1 VSEPSAAPPRRPVSA
16 LTLVLAVGFAI
27 ALALA
32 VIFGVS
38 LQAARERIDELEERV
53 EAAPGGG
60 DGSDPLEDLLED
72 VLGEGGNPLEDI
84 AGDVFG
90 CIGAGAFAGESVATP
105 EGPPAEQVRSLADEV
120 EEIRELSFREPVVP
134 RFLGDEAIE
143 RRIRKLF
150 LEDYTPAVAELETR
164 IFSTLGAIPPG
175 IDLTEVRARALGGS
189 VAGFYVPETGEL
201 VVRSSGGEL
210 GPLEWVTLV
219 HELDHALTDQALELP
234 VPEEVQVGR
243 EDRDMAALAVVE
255 GDATLAM
262 QRYSSSL
269 PLDQQFGLLDPEA
282 IAQAEAGMAGLPYIL
297 EQEMLFPYEDGL
309 GFVCDLYQHGG
320 WETVDRSYDDPPT
333 TTAQILFPDRY
344 RQGEDALDPR
354 DTGRLGAPWRLDG
367 THELGAATL
376 LWLFEAPGGDP
387 ARAITDPVSGA
398 GAWGGGKL
406 RLWTRGEASA
416 VGLSLAERPG
426 TDVLCS
432 AVTDW
437 YEASFPGAE
446 PQGSATGGGRLID
459 GATQDAAV
467 VCQGDQVRVGIAP
480 DPSAARRLAG

>member
-1 VSEPSAAPPRRPVSA
+1 VSDPLAAPPRRPVSA

-27 ALALA
+27 TLALA

-38 LQAARERIDELEERV
+38 LQAARERIDELEEQV
-53 EAAPGGG
+53 EAGPGGG
-60 DGSDPLEDLLED
+60 GGSDPLEDLLED
-72 VLGEGGNPLEDI
+72 VFGEGENPLEDLG
-84 AGDVFG
+84 GDVFG
-90 CIGAGAFAGESVATP
+90 CIGPGAFGGETVTPP

-120 EEIRELSFREPVVP
+120 EGIRELTFRERVAA

-143 RRIRKLF
+143 RRIRELF
-150 LEDYTPAVAELETR
+150 LEDYTPAVADRETR

-175 IDLTEVRARALGGS
+175 IDLTEVRARAIGSS

-201 VVRSSGGEL
+201 VVRSSGSEL

-219 HELDHALTDQALELP
+219 HELDHALTDQALDLP
-234 VPEEVQVGR
+234 VPDEVRVGR
-243 EDRDMAALAVVE
+243 EDRDQAALAVVE

-297 EQEMLFPYEDGL
+297 EQEMLFPYEDGVA
-309 GFVCDLYQHGG
+309 FVCDLYQRGG

-344 RQGEDALDPR
+344 REGEDALDPR

-387 ARAITDPVSGA
+387 ARAIGEPEVGA
-398 GAWGGGKL
+398 GAWGGGEL

-416 VGLSLAERPG
+416 VGLALAERPG

-432 AVTDW
+432 AVTHW
-437 YEASFPGAE
+437 YRQSFPGAD
-446 PQGSATGGGRLID
+446 PQGSATGGLLID
-459 GATQDAAV
+459 GGGQDAAI
-467 VCQGDQVRVGIAP
+467 VCRGDQVRVGIAP
-480 DPSAARRLAG
+480 DPAAARRLAG

>member
-38 LQAARERIDELEERV
+38 LQAARERIDELEEQV
-53 EAAPGGG
+53 EATPGGG
-60 DGSDPLEDLLED
+60 GSDPLEDLLED
-72 VLGEGGNPLEDI
+72 VFGEGGNPLEDI
-84 AGDVFG
+84 GGDVLG
-90 CIGAGAFAGESVATP
+90 CIGAGALGGESVATP
-105 EGPPAEQVRSLADEV
+105 VGPPAEQVRSLADEV
-120 EEIRELSFREPVVP
+120 EDIRDLSFREPVPP

-143 RRIRKLF
+143 PRILELF
-150 LEDYTPAVAELETR
+150 LEDYTPAVADRETR
-164 IFSTLGAIPPG
+164 IFSTLGAIPQG

-189 VAGFYVPETGEL
+189 VAGFYVPDTGEL
-201 VVRSSGGEL
+201 VVRSSGEL

-219 HELDHALTDQALELP
+219 HELDHALTDQVLELP

-243 EDRDMAALAVVE
+243 EDQDMAALAVVE

-309 GFVCDLYQHGG
+309 AFVCDLYQHGG
-320 WETVDRSYDDPPT
+320 WETVNRSYDDPPT

-354 DTGRLGAPWRLDG
+354 DTGRLGARWRLDG
-367 THELGAATL
+367 THALGAATL
-376 LWLFEAPGGDP
+376 LWLLEAPGGDP
-387 ARAITDPVSGA
+387 ARAIGDPVSGA
-398 GAWGGGKL
+398 GAWGGGEL

-416 VGLSLAERPG
+416 VGLSLVERPG
-426 TDVLCS
+426 SDVLCS

-467 VCQGDQVRVGIAP
+467 VCEGDQVRVGIAP